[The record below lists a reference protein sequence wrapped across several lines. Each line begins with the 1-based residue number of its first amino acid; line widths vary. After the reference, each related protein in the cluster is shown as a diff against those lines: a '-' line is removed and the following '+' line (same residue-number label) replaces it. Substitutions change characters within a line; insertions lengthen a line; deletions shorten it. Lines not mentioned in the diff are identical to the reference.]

1 MTYTDVLRSYLG
13 MVFGREGIFSAFIA
27 IILPYYVYTWV
38 SGWIS
43 SLLAFLGF

>member
-13 MVFGREGIFSAFIA
+13 MVFGREGIPAAFAA
-27 IILPYYVYTWV
+27 IITPYYVYTWV